1 LIKLVCNKK
10 GKILG
15 AHILGVGA
23 GDLINEYIFAMKH
36 GLPIQKISQTVHVY
50 PTMGQI
56 VKRGADQYYKEKL
69 FSGWFPKLA
78 RFLIR
83 F

>member
-1 LIKLVCNKK
+1 MERIPYGKYSKGFRQEAVKLV
-10 GKILG
+10 
-15 AHILGVGA
+15 V
-23 GDLINEYIFAMKH
+23 DRD
-36 GLPIQKISQTVHVY
+36 LPIQKISQTVHIY

-69 FSGWFPKLA
+69 FTGWFPKLA
-78 RFLIR
+78 KFLIR